1 MALTLVEASKLYAGD
16 PLRSAIIE
24 LYARSSDILQM
35 LPFDDIQ
42 GNAYRYNREQT
53 LPGIGFRGVNE
64 AYTESTGIL
73 NPITEPLVI
82 AGGDLDVDKFIL
94 DTMGEN
100 QRSVHEA
107 MKVKALALKWTET
120 FIKGDQATE
129 PREFDGLQVRCTGN
143 QLISA
148 GVTAGG
154 AALSLAMLDRLI
166 DQVND
171 PQYLIMNKTMRRRLS
186 AAARLTTVGGY
197 ITYTLDAFGRQVT
210 RYNDLPILI
219 ADEDNE
225 GNQILPFTEAAAA
238 GGSTACSIYCVSF
251 GEGKLTGL
259 QNGGIDV
266 RDLGEIQT
274 KPALRTRVEWYNGIA
289 VFHGKSAA
297 RLQHI
302 SDAAVTA

>member
-24 LYARSSDILQM
+24 LYARSSDILQV

-148 GVTAGG
+148 GSTSGG
-154 AALSLAMLDRLI
+154 AALSLAMLDKLI

-225 GNQILPFTEAAAA
+225 GNQILPFTEAASA
-238 GGSTACSIYCVSF
+238 GNSTACSIYCVSF

-274 KPALRTRVEWYNGIA
+274 KPAMRTRVEWYNGIA

-302 SDAAVTA
+302 GDLAVVA

>member
-24 LYARSSDILQM
+24 LYARSSDILQV

-64 AYTESTGIL
+64 AYPESTGIL

-148 GVTAGG
+148 GSTAHGTP
-154 AALSLAMLDRLI
+154 LSLAKLDQLI
-166 DQVND
+166 DAVNE

-225 GNQILPFTEAAAA
+225 GNQILPFTEAAYS
-238 GGSTACSIYCVSF
+238 GNSTACSIYCVSF

-302 SDAAVTA
+302 SDAAVVA

>member
-24 LYARSSDILQM
+24 LYARSSDILQV

-148 GVTAGG
+148 GSTAGG
-154 AALSLAMLDRLI
+154 AALSLAMLDKLI

-225 GNQILPFTEAAAA
+225 GNQILPFTEAASA
-238 GGSTACSIYCVSF
+238 GNSTACSIYCVSF
-251 GEGKLTGL
+251 GEGKLTGI

-274 KPALRTRVEWYNGIA
+274 KPAMRTRVEWYNGIA

-302 SDAAVTA
+302 GDLAVVA